1 MTIIQSARNKKFAIP
16 GTGLSWRLNKDELAG
31 GLTSLEDFGEFLYFK
46 VSTVDAR
53 RNHEQN
59 FAAGEDKAVHL

>member
-1 MTIIQSARNKKFAIP
+1 
-16 GTGLSWRLNKDELAG
+16 
-31 GLTSLEDFGEFLYFK
+31 LYFK

-59 FAAGEDKAVHL
+59 FAAGEDKRRICEVLNELPPR